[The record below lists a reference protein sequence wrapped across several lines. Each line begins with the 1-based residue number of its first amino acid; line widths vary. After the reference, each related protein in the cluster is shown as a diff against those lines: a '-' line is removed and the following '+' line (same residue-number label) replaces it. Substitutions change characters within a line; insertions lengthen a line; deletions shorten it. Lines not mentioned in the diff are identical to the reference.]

1 MSSKSRRKSWQHW
14 LIQLLQIVIIV
25 TVVSVGMDWYRTK
38 DIPKQNAPALSAF
51 MSSGQYVNAIKKSHE
66 EPVVVYFWATWCPA
80 CKFVS
85 PSVNWISGHYSV
97 IGVSGSSGNEE
108 RVKQFMMFK
117 DYRFNNINDPKS
129 KIMQDWKVVVTPTIY
144 VLRNGEITSITTG
157 ISTPMGILARI
168 WLAS

>member
-1 MSSKSRRKSWQHW
+1 MSSRSHRKSWQHW

-51 MSSGQYVNAIKKSHE
+51 MSNGQYVDVIEKSHE
-66 EPVVVYFWATWCPA
+66 EPVAVYFWATWCPA

-85 PSVNWISGHYSV
+85 PSVNWLSEHYSV
-97 IGVSGSSGNEE
+97 IGVSGSSGSNE
-108 RVKQFMMFK
+108 RVEQFMRSK
-117 DYRFNNINDPKS
+117 DYKFDNINDPKS
-129 KIMQDWKVVVTPTIY
+129 QIMKAWKVGVTPTIY
-144 VLRNGEITSITTG
+144 IIKDGEISSITTG
-157 ISTPMGILARI
+157 ISTPVGILARL